1 MSTYKKILMKLTLQ
15 VWQKLADGGFG
26 TDTENDSFKA
36 VDSIDL
42 EVDFFSLHLL
52 LQEGKGV
59 DRFDHF

>member
-1 MSTYKKILMKLTLQ
+1 MKLTLQ
-15 VWQKLADGGFG
+15 VGQKLANGGFG
-26 TDTENDSFKA
+26 TDAENDSFEA